1 MALSANSPIYRG
13 YLADVDARWNVISSS
28 VDDRTPEERGLKVKY
43 KILKHLCLITN
54 QKQPLENDRFVIN
67 KSRYDSIDSYL
78 SNDTTY
84 KAKYDDIDLVY
95 DQDVYDKLKNDGV
108 DDKLAKHLAHLFI
121 RDPLVIFKE
130 LLDLDDQKSSDHFEV
145 RHACI

>member
-1 MALSANSPIYRG
+1 MKHVGAL
-13 YLADVDARWNVISSS
+13 L
-28 VDDRTPEERGLKVKY
+28 
-43 KILKHLCLITN
+43 LIIKN
-54 QKQPLENDRFVIN
+54 QPLENDRFVIN

-95 DQDVYDKLKNDGV
+95 DHDVYNTLTKDGV
-108 DDKLAKHLAHLFI
+108 DDKLAKHIAHLFI

-145 RHACI
+145 RQHTHKDDIVLNYDVLSFLFLFF